1 MSSIWQDLRY
11 GARQLAR
18 NPGFTAVAV
27 LTLALG
33 IGANTAIFS
42 VVNALFLRPLPVE
55 DPARLVSVFTFDHNN
70 PGHLPSSTHNF
81 RDLRDQSDV
90 FSGVV
95 AFGFLPVA
103 ISSQGEEPEQL
114 PAFAVS
120 GNYFDVLGVRMKL
133 GRSFLPEEDSTPG
146 GHPVAI
152 LSHTLWQ
159 RRFGGDPSIVGRTVS
174 LNGRPFTVVGVGPEG
189 FRGTFTLFGPELW
202 VPFSM
207 YDTLQPGTPWY
218 DSRRW
223 RWLNIVARLKPG
235 TSLEHARAA
244 TTTLARQLE
253 LQYPDANTG
262 RTLSVLP
269 LLEAALGPNERGD
282 YVRTGWLLSVVVG
295 LVLLIG
301 CTNLANLLLARGCA
315 RQKEIGIRLALGAGR
330 GRLIRQLLTESLLLA
345 LLGGTLAL
353 LVANWG
359 QDLLWAYRPPF
370 LAQTPLEFSLD
381 ARVLTYTLAISV
393 LTGLLFGLLPA
404 VQATRLQLQDSL
416 KEGGRQSGAGA
427 RSPVRRM
434 LILVEV
440 ALCSVALLGAGLFL
454 RSLWKAQNID
464 PGFESRELLVM
475 TLNLD
480 SLGYTAAAGQVFQQR
495 LLEEVEALPGVQAA
509 GLAVRAPLS
518 PGGITRT
525 ITIESKEPPPDGLG
539 YAVPTNAVT
548 PSYFAVMGIPIM
560 AGRGFTEEDRPG
572 VPNVAIINEAMA
584 RRFWPGED
592 PLGRHVNHPLA
603 DLRFQVVGIARDSK
617 YITMGEAPQPFFYVP
632 LRQHYTANVN
642 LHVRVAG
649 APQSP
654 LPSVLAKIRSLDPGL
669 PVANPVPVSELLRQ
683 ALWAPRMGAAM
694 LGVFAALALLL
705 ASVGIYGVIAY
716 MVTQRTH
723 EIGVRLALGAQPGDI
738 LRLIVGG
745 ATWPA
750 LAGIGIGIAAAL
762 AAGKLIAN
770 LLYGVNP
777 ADPLVIF
784 AVSALMVAVALLA
797 SYLPARRAM
806 RVDPMTALRY
816 E

>member
-269 LLEAALGPNERGD
+269 LLEAALGPN
-282 YVRTGWLLSVVVG
+282 
-295 LVLLIG
+295 
-301 CTNLANLLLARGCA
+301 
-315 RQKEIGIRLALGAGR
+315 
-330 GRLIRQLLTESLLLA
+330 
-345 LLGGTLAL
+345 
-353 LVANWG
+353 
-359 QDLLWAYRPPF
+359 
-370 LAQTPLEFSLD
+370 
-381 ARVLTYTLAISV
+381 
-393 LTGLLFGLLPA
+393 
-404 VQATRLQLQDSL
+404 
-416 KEGGRQSGAGA
+416 
-427 RSPVRRM
+427 
-434 LILVEV
+434 
-440 ALCSVALLGAGLFL
+440 
-454 RSLWKAQNID
+454 
-464 PGFESRELLVM
+464 
-475 TLNLD
+475 
-480 SLGYTAAAGQVFQQR
+480 
-495 LLEEVEALPGVQAA
+495 
-509 GLAVRAPLS
+509 
-518 PGGITRT
+518 
-525 ITIESKEPPPDGLG
+525 
-539 YAVPTNAVT
+539 
-548 PSYFAVMGIPIM
+548 
-560 AGRGFTEEDRPG
+560 
-572 VPNVAIINEAMA
+572 
-584 RRFWPGED
+584 
-592 PLGRHVNHPLA
+592 
-603 DLRFQVVGIARDSK
+603 
-617 YITMGEAPQPFFYVP
+617 
-632 LRQHYTANVN
+632 
-642 LHVRVAG
+642 
-649 APQSP
+649 
-654 LPSVLAKIRSLDPGL
+654 
-669 PVANPVPVSELLRQ
+669 
-683 ALWAPRMGAAM
+683 
-694 LGVFAALALLL
+694 
-705 ASVGIYGVIAY
+705 
-716 MVTQRTH
+716 
-723 EIGVRLALGAQPGDI
+723 
-738 LRLIVGG
+738 
-745 ATWPA
+745 
-750 LAGIGIGIAAAL
+750 
-762 AAGKLIAN
+762 
-770 LLYGVNP
+770 
-777 ADPLVIF
+777 
-784 AVSALMVAVALLA
+784 
-797 SYLPARRAM
+797 
-806 RVDPMTALRY
+806 
-816 E
+816 